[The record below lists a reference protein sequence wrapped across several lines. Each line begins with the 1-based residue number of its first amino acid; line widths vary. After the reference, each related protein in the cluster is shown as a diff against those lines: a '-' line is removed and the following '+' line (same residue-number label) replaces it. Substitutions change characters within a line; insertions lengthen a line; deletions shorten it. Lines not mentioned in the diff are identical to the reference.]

1 VEWPYERTEIA
12 LAFHVALCRAATK
25 LCMTD
30 QLVKAGALTKRKG
43 IDVLIRFPGKHEL
56 IGTMDTLCRAFAL
69 GMLGALP
76 AN

>member
-1 VEWPYERTEIA
+1 
-12 LAFHVALCRAATK
+12 
-25 LCMTD
+25 MTD

-56 IGTMDTLCRAFAL
+56 MGTMDTLCRAFAL